1 MVSYKTLTL
10 VALCALAL
18 PACTKREAR
27 IRVTAEVSGPTL
39 NLSAVL
45 EGADGQGLSGALV
58 KLTDPSGAVSIVNF
72 DARKN
77 AYALTAPALNG
88 EYRLEADSLG
98 SGRQR
103 LSFPVQVFSTEP
115 GVVSVQDGEGSK
127 AEEFKKLKAG
137 TPIRVEWRPVE
148 GAERYLLEL
157 RQGGKTVG
165 SVRVSGG
172 YSYVIPPNTFQG
184 SAVGAAVTVQVTAS
198 AQSGDLDYS
207 RGYLSYTSAQGPSYS
222 FQVVP

>member
-27 IRVTAEVSGPTL
+27 MRVTAEVNGPTL

-58 KLTDPSGAVSIVNF
+58 KLTDPAGAVSVVNF

-98 SGRQR
+98 SRRQR
-103 LSFPVQVFSTEP
+103 LSFPVQVFPTQP
-115 GVVSVQDGEGSK
+115 DVTSVQDGEGSK

-157 RQGGKTVG
+157 RQGGKAVG
-165 SVRVSGG
+165 SVVSEG
-172 YSYVIPPNTFQG
+172 YGYVIPPNTFQG
-184 SAVGAAVTVQVTAS
+184 SAVGAVATVQVTAS